1 MKVKLIAF
9 VIIIA
14 FTGCIHFHHDK
25 FGKEYNEERQKLGVP
40 IIKNGWRRDVSI
52 YFPAPENRTLWFT
65 NSGPKENKFP
75 YHAYKAIYYIND
87 TLVAER
93 DTYLNTD
100 HKWFK
105 DGKPDV
111 NSNDTLYKTFAQ
123 YHALMVYFVY
133 RQTDSKEKDFSN
145 YSLGFNY
152 EIMGVKNGFSDIQ
165 TIDSLTTEEILK
177 GWNLKRLNY

>member
-9 VIIIA
+9 VIIIV
-14 FTGCIHFHHDK
+14 FSGCIHLHNDK
-25 FGKEYNEERQKLGVP
+25 FGKENNEERRKLGIP
-40 IIKNGWRRDVSI
+40 IIKNDWRRDVNV
-52 YFPAPENRTLWFT
+52 YYQAPENRTLWFT
-65 NSGPKENKFP
+65 NSRPKDNTLP
-75 YHAYKAIYYIND
+75 YHAYKAIYYIDD

-100 HKWFK
+100 RKWFI
-105 DGKPDV
+105 DGKPEV

-123 YHALMVYFVY
+123 YHALMVYYIY
-133 RQTDSKEKDFSN
+133 RQKDSKEKDFSK
-145 YSLGFNY
+145 YPIGFSY